1 MSLGPGE
8 DERTGGKAGQPPG
21 LQDAAPG
28 ELDLVAPQLADQE
41 VGLCAAEAGPQLAQ
55 AGPL

>member
-8 DERTGGKAGQPPG
+8 DERTGGEAGQPPG

-28 ELDLVAPQLADQE
+28 ELDLVAPRVTDQE
-41 VGLCAAEAGPQLAQ
+41 VGLRSAEAGPQLAQ